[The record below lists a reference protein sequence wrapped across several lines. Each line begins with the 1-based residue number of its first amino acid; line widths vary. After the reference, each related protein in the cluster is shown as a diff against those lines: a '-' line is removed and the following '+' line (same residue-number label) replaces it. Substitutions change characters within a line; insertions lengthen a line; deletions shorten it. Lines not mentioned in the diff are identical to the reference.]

1 MKYIEILKQAQKD
14 LTIKSILNP
23 ALDSE
28 LILSNILKIKRENL
42 LLNLP
47 EDKIPTS
54 IRKFEYELKLK
65 YAELMFKNNYDLLN
79 KKFWPRKDTVIEYDE
94 GSINI
99 LYEES

>member
-42 LLNLP
+42 ILNLQ
-47 EDKIPTS
+47 E
-54 IRKFEYELKLK
+54 F
-65 YAELMFKNNYDLLN
+65 FH
-79 KKFWPRKDTVIEYDE
+79 
-94 GSINI
+94 
-99 LYEES
+99 